1 MATPAG
7 FPRMSFGASQ
17 ALDLSLNLPI
27 VLLPPS
33 AGPRTDSETDED
45 DDDLPSVRSAPVHSD
60 TRPARHAVAT
70 DTDPDPD
77 SPTEGAY
84 PRDPSAYDRYRYDHA
99 DYDAQKTPTALGAP
113 TPLVPERDTRRNNT
127 HERDHSHDHK
137 PPTQPPASATAPT
150 PAPAAPA
157 PSNVPLH
164 PIPSMQGA
172 FAESLLEVTD
182 GKPADKPKLRY
193 GDAKERREDLISQE
207 RDEQLYSARWR
218 YRPGQEQHE
227 LHKLMAQISF
237 GVYLLLNGMAN
248 SAAQVVN
255 ILQGHIDEVDEFL
268 EVTMEDFQEASTD
281 LKERIDYLRLPME
294 NMEVFE
300 KLLEDRNFRLQ
311 IVEGN
316 EKIEHIVARTNV
328 LLEQYDKDIQQGL
341 ASAREFAIYLT
352 QQKDGDWAL
361 DRHDVV
367 DIYEAMK
374 GNTEGWFNAFVD
386 LQAQGKELNTL
397 VVKLGQ
403 VVSEMS
409 SKAGEVSRRTWASIP
424 PFSVPLPES
433 SSGDASLR
441 SPPSSLPSPRSGR
454 RSTMTRGSS
463 FNGSAPG
470 SSHSSAKP
478 AYFDMPA
485 RKSDTAPSMARS
497 SASSHKRQTSQT
509 FQPVP
514 ESPTDPFSDQTSRA
528 AADSDSDTATATGV
542 DEAPLFLLQPR
553 TYTPQPPEPIPS
565 PMVHEPAHP
574 PQKPVQQPVQ
584 HPSQQPVQRP
594 AQKPIPA
601 PVSKRTSLRQRVS
614 LKTQPPDSIRIP
626 PPHQAEYRPASHG
639 SLGSHAPGTPDSA
652 YSEDTQRP
660 RYGTIAEMPVQASPH
675 SPLQQR
681 PQTAGA
687 SPPQYSVHGGSF
699 RPGHQ
704 RNAPSRMGGAS
715 MLSNVTTMTYD
726 SKATGATDKKLK
738 KKRSAFGWLKKA
750 FSLDEEE
757 RLAYES
763 RRQQADAN
771 LYYDGRSPK
780 YLDGRR
786 VG

>member
-60 TRPARHAVAT
+60 TRPARHAAAT
-70 DTDPDPD
+70 DTDPDPDPD

-137 PPTQPPASATAPT
+137 PPTQPPASASATAPT

-409 SKAGEVSRRTWASIP
+409 SKAGEVSRRTW
-424 PFSVPLPES
+424 V
-433 SSGDASLR
+433 
-441 SPPSSLPSPRSGR
+441 SPCVAG
-454 RSTMTRGSS
+454 T
-463 FNGSAPG
+463 N
-470 SSHSSAKP
+470 
-478 AYFDMPA
+478 
-485 RKSDTAPSMARS
+485 
-497 SASSHKRQTSQT
+497 ASSNSFLNGAQRMNRSLT
-509 FQPVP
+509 
-514 ESPTDPFSDQTSRA
+514 
-528 AADSDSDTATATGV
+528 TG
-542 DEAPLFLLQPR
+542 
-553 TYTPQPPEPIPS
+553 
-565 PMVHEPAHP
+565 
-574 PQKPVQQPVQ
+574 
-584 HPSQQPVQRP
+584 
-594 AQKPIPA
+594 
-601 PVSKRTSLRQRVS
+601 
-614 LKTQPPDSIRIP
+614 
-626 PPHQAEYRPASHG
+626 
-639 SLGSHAPGTPDSA
+639 
-652 YSEDTQRP
+652 
-660 RYGTIAEMPVQASPH
+660 
-675 SPLQQR
+675 
-681 PQTAGA
+681 
-687 SPPQYSVHGGSF
+687 
-699 RPGHQ
+699 
-704 RNAPSRMGGAS
+704 
-715 MLSNVTTMTYD
+715 
-726 SKATGATDKKLK
+726 TG
-738 KKRSAFGWLKKA
+738 
-750 FSLDEEE
+750 
-757 RLAYES
+757 
-763 RRQQADAN
+763 
-771 LYYDGRSPK
+771 
-780 YLDGRR
+780 
-786 VG
+786 